1 MGCPSSN
8 YRKNE
13 SENCPVCD
21 FLFDSKEAK
30 GSAMVVEPFHNFNS
44 LINALQE
51 IDSELQVI
59 ANNQI
64 HLMCPAEKDDEPWHT
79 SKQKPPHF
87 PSIATIICAP
97 CNYDDTVFCLNEL
110 DVVEYKAKQKFST
123 LLFS

>member
-8 YRKNE
+8 HRKNE
-13 SENCPVCD
+13 SENFPVCD

-30 GSAMVVEPFHNFNS
+30 CSAMIVEPFHNFDG

-59 ANNQI
+59 ADNQI

-79 SKQKPPHF
+79 KKQKPSHF
-87 PSIATIICAP
+87 PSISPIIGAP
-97 CNYDDTVFCLNEL
+97 CNYDD
-110 DVVEYKAKQKFST
+110 AI
-123 LLFS
+123 